1 MPLPSFRPDGVLKA
15 LAAAFQHQ
23 DVWPKALIDPDAHHQ
38 KMAMMYRYIA
48 ETRAGYVLTD
58 LGRREIAT

>member
-1 MPLPSFRPDGVLKA
+1 
-15 LAAAFQHQ
+15 
-23 DVWPKALIDPDAHHQ
+23 
-38 KMAMMYRYIA
+38 MAMMYRYIA